1 MIFDN
6 GMSLY
11 LRTLKTMDDLLGPD
25 STYDIHSHYD
35 TLRQI
40 YELD

>member
-1 MIFDN
+1 VIFDN

-11 LRTLKTMDDLLGPD
+11 LRTLKTMDDLLD

-40 YELD
+40 YDLD